1 MSPATPRKGRVL
13 VTGGAGFIGRFV
25 TRSLLDAGWGVRIL
39 ARRSP
44 QPFELASDD
53 VDVVVGDVLDRSAL
67 GHALEGVDTVCH
79 CAGEKRDHQKLF
91 DVNVSGTE
99 RLLAEASSMGVRRFV
114 YMSSVAAM
122 GASGE
127 SIVDERHQGEP
138 LDAYGK
144 SKRMAEEVVIT
155 HCGAAKM
162 DYTIVRPANVF
173 GETDPEKQLLTLIRS
188 IRRRTFWF
196 VGDGRS
202 IANYVY
208 VRDIG
213 RVCARLIGDPEA
225 VNQAY
230 IVSDPCALKDLV
242 ACIGAELATAPI
254 RRRMPVWAAYGA
266 AIALAGVT
274 ACVGVRSP
282 LSVPKIRAA
291 TSRLEYS
298 PLRLRELVPDW
309 PFYGWR
315 EGIRRTISAY
325 RVAGV
330 L

>member
-1 MSPATPRKGRVL
+1 MSRATRRKGRVL
-13 VTGGAGFIGRFV
+13 VTGGAGFIGRFI

-39 ARRSP
+39 ARRPPRRS
-44 QPFELASDD
+44 EHAGDY

-79 CAGEKRDHQKLF
+79 CAGEKRDPQKLF

-99 RLLAEASSMGVRRFV
+99 LLLAEASSMGVRRFV
-114 YMSSVAAM
+114 FMSSVAAM
-122 GASGE
+122 GVSGE
-127 SIVDERHQGEP
+127 SIVGERHQGEP
-138 LDAYGK
+138 LDSYGK

-155 HCGAAKM
+155 RCRAAKIN
-162 DYTIVRPANVF
+162 YTIVRPASVF
-173 GETDPEKQLLTLIRS
+173 GESDPEMQLLTLIRS

-196 VGDGRS
+196 VGDGS
-202 IANYVY
+202 GIVNYVY

-213 RVCARLIGDPEA
+213 GVCARLIDELEA
-225 VNQAY
+225 ANQAY
-230 IVSDPCALKDLV
+230 IVSAPCALKDLV
-242 ACIGAELATAPI
+242 SCIRTELATAPI
-254 RRRMPVWAAYGA
+254 RRRMPLWAAYGVA
-266 AIALAGVT
+266 VALGGVT

-282 LSVPKIRAA
+282 LTVQKIRAA

-325 RVAGV
+325 RVAGA